1 VLKKRSLDY
10 TDILEFATQNLALG
24 VCSKRLKYLGFE
36 SISIVTLSDMRS
48 LMKTVKVGING
59 VGRIGRTILRAY
71 FNQVA
76 KDSNYNFEV
85 VAINNPGDSRPYIHL
100 LKHDS
105 LHGHLKGEFSFN
117 QESREISYNGRKI
130 KFFSN
135 KNPEEIEWSS
145 VGAQIVIDCTGI
157 FKDKVKLGL
166 HIRGSVKKVIMCAP
180 GKDLDGTFVMGINNN
195 LYDTNKHHIISNASC
210 TTNCL
215 SPIVKVLL
223 ENFGIVN
230 GLMTTVHSYTSDQ
243 NLLDNAHEDLRR
255 ARAANLSMIPTST
268 GAAKA
273 LGEVIPEVKGK
284 LDGYA
289 VRVPTPDVSMIDLT
303 VVLEKKATKEEIN
316 AAMKKAAETHL
327 KGILGYTEE
336 ELVSQDF
343 MGTTESSILDSK
355 LTNVIGNTAKVI
367 SWYDNEVGFSNRVID
382 LANFIGQKL

>member
-1 VLKKRSLDY
+1 
-10 TDILEFATQNLALG
+10 
-24 VCSKRLKYLGFE
+24 
-36 SISIVTLSDMRS
+36 
-48 LMKTVKVGING
+48 MKTVKIGING

-71 FNQVA
+71 FNRVA
-76 KDSNYNFEV
+76 KDANLNIEI
-85 VAINNPGDSRPYIHL
+85 VAINNPGEIKPYIHL

-105 LHGHLKGEFSFN
+105 LHGKLQGEFSYN
-117 QESREISYNGRKI
+117 NDSMEISYNKRKI
-130 KFFSN
+130 KFFN
-135 KNPEEIEWSS
+135 LKNPEEIDWSS
-145 VGAQIVIDCTGI
+145 HGAQVIVDCTGI
-157 FKDKVKLGL
+157 FKDKSKLGL
-166 HIRGSVKKVIMCAP
+166 HMRGTVKKVIMCAP
-180 GKDLDGTFVMGINNN
+180 GKDLDGTFVMGINNEN
-195 LYDTNKHHIISNASC
+195 YDNTKHHIISNASC

-215 SPIVKVLL
+215 SPLVKVLI

-289 VRVPTPDVSMIDLT
+289 VRVPTPDVSMVDLT

-316 AAMKKAAETHL
+316 AAMKKASETNL

-343 MGTTESSILDSK
+343 MGTSESSILDAK
-355 LTNVIGNTAKVI
+355 LTNVIGNTAKIV

-382 LANFIGQKL
+382 LANYIGQKL

>member
-1 VLKKRSLDY
+1 
-10 TDILEFATQNLALG
+10 
-24 VCSKRLKYLGFE
+24 
-36 SISIVTLSDMRS
+36 
-48 LMKTVKVGING
+48 MKTVKVGING

-71 FNQVA
+71 FARVA
-76 KDSNYNFEV
+76 KDANYNFEV
-85 VAINNPGDSRPYIHL
+85 VAVNNPGEPKPYVHL

-105 LHGHLKGEFSFN
+105 LHGKLQGDFSFN
-117 QESREISYNGRKI
+117 DEAKEISYNGRKI
-130 KFFSN
+130 KFFN
-135 KNPEEIEWSS
+135 NRNPEELDWSS

-157 FKDKVKLGL
+157 FKDKAKLGA
-166 HIRGSVKKVIMCAP
+166 HMRGTVKKVIMCAP
-180 GKDLDGTFVMGINNN
+180 GKDLDGTFVMGINHEQ
-195 LYDTNKHHIISNASC
+195 YDTNKHHIISNASC

-215 SPIVKVLL
+215 APLVKVLI

-289 VRVPTPDVSMIDLT
+289 VRVPTPDVSMVDLT

-316 AAMKKAAETHL
+316 AAMKKASETNL
-327 KGILGYTEE
+327 KGILGFTTE

-355 LTNVIGNTAKVI
+355 LTNVIGNTAKIV
-367 SWYDNEVGFSNRVID
+367 SWYDNEVGFSNRVVD
-382 LANFIGQKL
+382 LANFVGQKL